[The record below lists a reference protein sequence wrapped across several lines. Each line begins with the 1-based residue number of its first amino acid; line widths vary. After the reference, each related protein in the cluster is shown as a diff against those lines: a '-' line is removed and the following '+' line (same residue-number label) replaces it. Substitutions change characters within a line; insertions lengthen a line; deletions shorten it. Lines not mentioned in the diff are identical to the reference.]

1 MCLLEVGPI
10 RLYFIV
16 GLQSTNS
23 TLAACPDGDPRLHPI
38 LHHHDLATSLGFTP
52 ATSAARAALRS
63 APWSS
68 VELVETDTASSSNE
82 TPHRAIHQRMTC
94 TILQVFGS
102 TRTGI
107 PLTAVR
113 RDFLTPWCA
122 GA

>member
-10 RLYFIV
+10 RLYCIV

-38 LHHHDLATSLGFTP
+38 LHHHDLATPLGFTP
-52 ATSAARAALRS
+52 ATARSRGLALGS
-63 APWSS
+63 WSS
-68 VELVETDTASSSNE
+68 VELVETDTACGSNE

-107 PLTAVR
+107 PLTTLR